1 MEMIGGKSQIVLK
14 MFFIFRFFFT
24 PDLTPFT
31 LYTESGCFGIFFF
44 YCRFSTNQLDD
55 LSNKYETAKQN
66 KLLDTYPDCMDK
78 LEQES
83 NDTNGILN
91 MNLTVQE
98 GYAVSVEV
106 FLDNLISNYTQLLQ
120 AREGGAPDVGIM

>member
-1 MEMIGGKSQIVLK
+1 M
-14 MFFIFRFFFT
+14 
-24 PDLTPFT
+24 DA
-31 LYTESGCFGIFFF
+31 
-44 YCRFSTNQLDD
+44 
-55 LSNKYETAKQN
+55 LSNLYETAKQN
-66 KLLDTYPDCMDK
+66 NLLNTYPDCMDK
-78 LEQES
+78 LEQGS